1 MHRKPQIIE
10 STTTD
15 ETWNSKAAWE
25 PPSQQGF
32 FNWCYLVK
40 FNQRYILSRYRA
52 CGDKNMSGTHPK
64 REDPTA
70 TLKRVRDC
78 VLRGGRLL
86 LDSLN
91 ADELAAAQTLIF
103 ADEAEIVSE
112 ACKPFLVAKL
122 DRIIIS

>member
-1 MHRKPQIIE
+1 
-10 STTTD
+10 
-15 ETWNSKAAWE
+15 
-25 PPSQQGF
+25 
-32 FNWCYLVK
+32 
-40 FNQRYILSRYRA
+40 
-52 CGDKNMSGTHPK
+52 MSGVHSE

-70 TLKRVRDC
+70 TLKRVRER
-78 VLRGGRLL
+78 VLSGSRLL

-103 ADEAEIVSE
+103 ADEAEIVSA